1 MIGGGRIGLRKKPHQ
16 QSAWLQLLLAV
27 GLFRWRLPD
36 SSMTPASWSNYP
48 EGLHH
53 SHSLRG
59 GMGALQLTGA
69 PLAPSLHPKSL
80 QWATD
85 DDEHQHLFV
94 NDHFERLSYLYRRA
108 HSHLIAYLAEDL
120 QNRPSGASAT
130 GPTAIDESQQADSLT
145 REVSRDCTLT
155 GRHQKLLYTL

>member
-1 MIGGGRIGLRKKPHQ
+1 MIRGRAVLRKKPHQ

-36 SSMTPASWSNYP
+36 PSLSPTSWAATL

-69 PLAPSLHPKSL
+69 PLVPSLHPKAGL
-80 QWATD
+80 LWGDEEDNLFAND
-85 DDEHQHLFV
+85 D
-94 NDHFERLSYLYRRA
+94 FERLSYLYRRA

-120 QNRPSGASAT
+120 QDRPTGASAA
-130 GPTAIDESQQADSLT
+130 GPTVIDDPQQADSLT
-145 REVSRDCTLT
+145 RE
-155 GRHQKLLYTL
+155 